1 VTKRFAVPKIITIG
15 KTKIKVELYDSVF
28 VGRDECR
35 GAYNYSNHTISIAKQ
50 AASRQHN
57 TLWHEIVHAILY
69 DMGESKLNAKETFV
83 SGFADRLEQAIRTAK
98 F

>member
-1 VTKRFAVPKIITIG
+1 MSNNYAVPTAVTIG
-15 KTKIKVELYDSVF
+15 KRKIKVELCDQVF
-28 VGRDECR
+28 VGTEECR
-35 GAYNYSNHTISIAKQ
+35 GAFDYEAGRIAVAKQ
-50 AASRQHN
+50 AATRQHN

-69 DMGESKLNAKETFV
+69 DMGESKLNHRESFV